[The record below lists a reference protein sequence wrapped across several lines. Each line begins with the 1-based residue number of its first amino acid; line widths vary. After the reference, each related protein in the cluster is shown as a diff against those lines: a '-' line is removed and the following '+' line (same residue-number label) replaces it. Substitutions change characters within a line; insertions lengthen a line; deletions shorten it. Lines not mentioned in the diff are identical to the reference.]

1 MLRTNSKSTVIIPTS
16 DSSQGKPI
24 GAGNAQKKGQ
34 PAEIKN
40 GLFDFDF
47 GPDFEGGEPQTLHSD
62 TNLSLQVDAHSASGS
77 SVETSNC
84 VIPGY
89 VQDSIENS
97 HLDAIEGDSSSEE
110 AEPAPSPKPL
120 QTTAGSAPPAPQFS
134 DDPAIAALQ
143 KSQLENTK
151 SVVSYT
157 ESLDILNQALAD
169 NPTLPR
175 NSFDFVRK
183 ILSDGLKRCTDR
195 AQELSDGAQQ
205 ALDAHAEQAR
215 RLAAGAQGDGVAV
228 SEGDETFSMDS
239 IGTVTDADLDH
250 ELNVL
255 KGLVSPSA
263 HQRVETAV
271 KTALNGGLESVDQDL
286 ATLYQQVNEEAEKAQ
301 QQQENDEQLAQL
313 AAWHGNNAA
322 QLDDL
327 FSQLEANI
335 QEEADRDFDEEL
347 DDALAYVEGVR
358 AGANQVDQL
367 DQLLNDLDGGL
378 TTPSQ
383 VTSLSTK
390 NADSTQPA
398 QPAPTNTGPVDL
410 TSVQNNLLAEAELL
424 LEQEQKEKAALSKVT
439 SPQHSSATQS
449 ELKPPA
455 LSDDVLRKIGEEAFR
470 YRTLT
475 LDALNAELE
484 LVKKR
489 QLTKSELKS
498 PGLAADEAKRQSQA
512 VIARYYQ
519 EQQGVVRSATQE
531 LNAIK
536 SNEVMEYELPS
547 QRLKRVAE
555 LEEKRQTALNLI
567 DTMSLMIYRLW
578 N

>member
-1 MLRTNSKSTVIIPTS
+1 MLRTNSKSTVIIPAS

-62 TNLSLQVDAHSASGS
+62 MNLSLQVDAHSASGS

-110 AEPAPSPKPL
+110 AEPAPSLKPL

-151 SVVSYT
+151 SVVCYT
-157 ESLDILNQALAD
+157 ESLDILNQALTD

-195 AQELSDGAQQ
+195 AQDLSDGAQQ

-313 AAWHGNNAA
+313 AAWHDNNAA

-347 DDALAYVEGVR
+347 DDALTYVEDVR

-383 VTSLSTK
+383 VTSPSTK

-410 TSVQNNLLAEAELL
+410 TSVQDNLLAEAELL

-470 YRTLT
+470 YTTLT

-531 LNAIK
+531 LDAIK

>member
-1 MLRTNSKSTVIIPTS
+1 MQRTSSNTKIVIPASTAPAQDKAVETS
-16 DSSQGKPI
+16 PG
-24 GAGNAQKKGQ
+24 KKG
-34 PAEIKN
+34 PATDVKK
-40 GLFDFDF
+40 LKSYDDFDYS
-47 GPDFEGGEPQTLHSD
+47 FETGIDGEPRTLHSD
-62 TNLSLQVDAHSASGS
+62 SNLSVHSTTLGATDSTVD
-77 SVETSNC
+77 TSKL

-89 VQDSIENS
+89 DQDNVENS
-97 HLDAIEGDSSSEE
+97 HLDAMEGDSSREE
-110 AEPAPSPKPL
+110 DEPVPPPKLL
-120 QTTAGSAPPAPQFS
+120 QTTRETAPPAPQFS

-215 RLAAGAQGDGVAV
+215 RLAAGAQGDCVAV
-228 SEGDETFSMDS
+228 GEGDETFSMDS

-347 DDALAYVEGVR
+347 DDALAFVEGMN
-358 AGANQVDQL
+358 AEADQLDQL
-367 DQLLNDLDGGL
+367 DQLLNDLDSGPA
-378 TTPSQ
+378 TPAQ
-383 VTSLSTK
+383 VTSPSTQQG
-390 NADSTQPA
+390 DSTQAA
-398 QPAPTNTGPVDL
+398 QAVPTHTGPVDL
-410 TSVQNNLLAEAELL
+410 DSIQDELLAEAELI
-424 LEQEQKEKAALSKVT
+424 LEQEHKEKAAL
-439 SPQHSSATQS
+439 
-449 ELKPPA
+449 KPLE
-455 LSDDVLRKIGEEAFR
+455 LSDDIRREIEREVYRYKAFKLEAF
-470 YRTLT
+470 YK
-475 LDALNAELE
+475 DVE
-484 LVKKR
+484 LVKNR
-489 QLTKSELKS
+489 QLTKKEQKS
-498 PGLAADEAKRQSQA
+498 PQFAAQETKRKTHE
-512 VIARYYQ
+512 VIANYHL
-519 EQQGVVRSATQE
+519 EQRLNIEMANRK
-531 LNAIK
+531 LNAIDAD
-536 SNEVMEYELPS
+536 ELLADAEAPE
-547 QRLKRVAE
+547 RLKEVTASK
-555 LEEKRQTALNLI
+555 EKRKAAMDL
-567 DTMSLMIYRLW
+567 MSEMESMLLKLW
-578 N
+578 A